1 MYLFPNITLYL
12 SLIEEPTYASVSPP
26 VHITADRTYTLQPS
40 QADRSNMRYHRAYN
54 PFTSGS
60 EEDNTNHF
68 HSGDEETGDQSEKGS
83 MVNLIS
89 SAKEY
94 NPFSSSGE
102 EDHPQQIHN
111 NIQGKP
117 KKLRQKVRQ
126 ENKTLRSKDLAKI
139 TIEYNPFSSSE
150 EEEDQLLHSGCQ
162 TSSKSGKM
170 RGKLVGLVIIILG
183 MVLLMIVLTF
193 VLTQNRQMFY
203 KEMGNTS
210 VTSDF
215 SDTDLGEIHE

>member
-1 MYLFPNITLYL
+1 
-12 SLIEEPTYASVSPP
+12 
-26 VHITADRTYTLQPS
+26 
-40 QADRSNMRYHRAYN
+40 MRYPRAYN

-60 EEDNTNHF
+60 EEDNTNPF

-94 NPFSSSGE
+94 NPFSSSEE
-102 EDHPQQIHN
+102 EDQPQQLHN
-111 NIQGKP
+111 NMRGKP
-117 KKLRQKVRQ
+117 KKLRQKVRR
-126 ENKTLRSKDLAKI
+126 ENKTLQSKDLDKTKLI
-139 TIEYNPFSSSE
+139 TPEYNPFSSSE
-150 EEEDQLLHSGCQ
+150 EEEDQLLHSECQ
-162 TSSKSGKM
+162 TISKSGKM

-183 MVLLMIVLTF
+183 IVLLLIVLTF

-203 KEMGNTS
+203 REIGNTS

>member
-1 MYLFPNITLYL
+1 
-12 SLIEEPTYASVSPP
+12 
-26 VHITADRTYTLQPS
+26 
-40 QADRSNMRYHRAYN
+40 MRYPRAYN

-60 EEDNTNHF
+60 EEDNTNPF
-68 HSGDEETGDQSEKGS
+68 HSGDEETGDQSARVS
-83 MVNLIS
+83 MVNLMS

-94 NPFSSSGE
+94 NPFSSSE
-102 EDHPQQIHN
+102 EKDQQQIQN
-111 NIQGKP
+111 NMRGKP
-117 KKLRQKVRQ
+117 KKLKQKVRQ
-126 ENKTLRSKDLAKI
+126 ENKTLQSKDLAKTKLI
-139 TIEYNPFSSSE
+139 TTEYNPFSSSE
-150 EEEDQLLHSGCQ
+150 EEEDQLLHSECQ

-170 RGKLVGLVIIILG
+170 RGKLMGLVIIILG
-183 MVLLMIVLTF
+183 IVLLLIVLTF